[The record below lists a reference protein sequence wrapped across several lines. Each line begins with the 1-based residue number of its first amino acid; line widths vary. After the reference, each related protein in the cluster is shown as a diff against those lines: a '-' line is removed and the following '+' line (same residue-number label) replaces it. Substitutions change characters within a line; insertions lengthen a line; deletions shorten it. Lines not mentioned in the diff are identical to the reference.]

1 MGVSLYDVLGISETA
16 TQDEVKLA
24 YRRKALEHHPDRN
37 PGGKNDAFREISDA
51 YEVLRDAGRRSSY
64 DALRSGYGGFEGSQ
78 SSSSHGAHWKPGE
91 DNFDD
96 FLNKW
101 WQRQGF
107 KREFEEKMDEQM
119 RKERAEATLRARA
132 AAWEAE
138 KAEAQANRE
147 RFERQRW
154 RTKNARAARHARI
167 LQKFWHTNSGLVWQD
182 GLVAAMLLASLGLGA
197 FQLRGASTAT
207 NSKPDPEDCL

>member
-1 MGVSLYDVLGISETA
+1 
-16 TQDEVKLA
+16 
-24 YRRKALEHHPDRN
+24 
-37 PGGKNDAFREISDA
+37 
-51 YEVLRDAGRRSSY
+51 
-64 DALRSGYGGFEGSQ
+64 
-78 SSSSHGAHWKPGE
+78 
-91 DNFDD
+91 
-96 FLNKW
+96 
-101 WQRQGF
+101 
-107 KREFEEKMDEQM
+107 MDEQM

-138 KAEAQANRE
+138 KAEAQANRVTFAYTCWAPHLLEVCDVLVTVKHCEAIHRKQLQRALALWPAVSQTIVRHQLDVTAMQE